1 MELIRKMPE
10 KNTIKRRGILK
21 GLVAG
26 AAAVVTA
33 PIVYVAA
40 RFLGYVSKGDSS
52 NTSATVAFSD
62 LTPDKP
68 SKLIQI
74 NDEPI
79 IVVREKDD
87 QIRAFTA
94 TCTHLGCTVSYRPQV
109 QDFYCKCHQGRY
121 DVNGVNVPGT
131 RPKLPLTELTVVD
144 KGTDLII
151 QLTPKAK
158 S

>member
-1 MELIRKMPE
+1 MP
-10 KNTIKRRGILK
+10 NDPSSKRRGLLK
-21 GLVAG
+21 GLVLG

-33 PIVYVAA
+33 PVAYVAA
-40 RFLGYVSKGDSS
+40 RYVGFVRKSDS
-52 NTSATVAFSD
+52 NQISATIAFSD
-62 LTPDKP
+62 LTPETP

-79 IVVREKDD
+79 IVVREKND

-94 TCTHLGCTVSYRPQV
+94 TCTHLGCTVSYKPEQPG
-109 QDFYCKCHQGRY
+109 FYCKCHQGKY
-121 DVNGVNVPGT
+121 DDNGVNVPGT
-131 RPKLPLTELTVVD
+131 RPKSPLTELTIVD
-144 KGTDLII
+144 KGTELEI

>member
-1 MELIRKMPE
+1 MP
-10 KNTIKRRGILK
+10 KGPDTKRRGILK

-26 AAAVVTA
+26 AVAVVTA
-33 PIVYVAA
+33 PIIYVAS
-40 RFLGYVSKGDSS
+40 RFLGYINVSGSGA
-52 NTSATVAFSD
+52 TSASVAFSE
-62 LTPDKP
+62 LTPEKP

-109 QDFYCKCHQGRY
+109 PDFYCKCHQGRY

-131 RPKLPLTELTVVD
+131 RPKAPLTELTIVD
-144 KGTDLII
+144 KGTELQIL
-151 QLTPKAK
+151 LTPKVK

>member
-1 MELIRKMPE
+1 MPNE
-10 KNTIKRRGILK
+10 INGKRRGILK

-33 PIVYVAA
+33 PILYVGA
-40 RFLGYVSKGDSS
+40 RFIGYVRKSDS
-52 NTSATVAFSD
+52 NQTSATVAFSD
-62 LTPDKP
+62 LTPEAP

-79 IVVREKDD
+79 IVVREKNDA
-87 QIRAFTA
+87 IRAFTA
-94 TCTHLGCTVSYRPQV
+94 TCTHLGCTVSYRPDQPG
-109 QDFYCKCHQGRY
+109 FYCKCHQGRY
-121 DVNGVNVPGT
+121 DDNGVNIPGT
-131 RPKLPLTELTVVD
+131 RPKSPLTELTVVD
-144 KGTDLII
+144 KGTELEI

>member
-1 MELIRKMPE
+1 M
-10 KNTIKRRGILK
+10 KRRGILK

-33 PIVYVAA
+33 PILYVAA

-52 NTSATVAFSD
+52 QTSTTVAFSD
-62 LTPDKP
+62 LTPEKP
-68 SKLIQI
+68 SMLVEI

-79 IVVREKDD
+79 IVVREKNDA
-87 QIRAFTA
+87 IRAFTA

-109 QDFYCKCHQGRY
+109 PDFYCKCHQGRY
-121 DVNGVNVPGT
+121 DENGVNVPGT
-131 RPKLPLTELTVVD
+131 RPKSPLTELTIND
-144 KGTDLII
+144 KGTELEITM
-151 QLTPKAK
+151 TPKVR

>member
-1 MELIRKMPE
+1 LLA
-10 KNTIKRRGILK
+10 G
-21 GLVAG
+21 AG

-33 PIVYVAA
+33 PIIYVAA
-40 RFLGYVSKGDSS
+40 RFLGYINKGDLGQ
-52 NTSATVAFSD
+52 TSTTVAFSD

-68 SKLIQI
+68 FKLIEI

-94 TCTHLGCTVSYRPQV
+94 TCTHLGCTVTYRQQV
-109 QDFYCKCHQGRY
+109 PDFYCKCHQGRY

-131 RPKLPLTELTVVD
+131 RPKGPLTELTIVD
-144 KGTDLII
+144 KGTELEI
-151 QLTPKAK
+151 QLTPKVK